1 MFDIGRVSV
10 SPTELYPARL
20 ISRPEGNCSSFRE
33 MDRRD
38 RQIVSDC
45 Y

>member
-20 ISRPEGNCSSFRE
+20 ISRPEGTAP
-33 MDRRD
+33 
-38 RQIVSDC
+38 VSGKWIEETGR
-45 Y
+45 